1 MGYSPWGHMT
11 FAKSCINEQR
21 IGRTAGDRYWVKG
34 VAILFLTWL
43 VSQYVFMF
51 VGLNQSG
58 KIKILGRVREV
69 SAEMFFSKSE

>member
-11 FAKSCINEQR
+11 FSKSCINEQR

-34 VAILFLTWL
+34 VVILFLIWL

-58 KIKILGRVREV
+58 TIKILDRVREV
-69 SAEMFFSKSE
+69 SVEVFFSE